1 MALVS
6 LYVGPTP
13 MHRDQLAG
21 SNGGQQQRRGPL
33 RAIEELHFDGP
44 RLVCCE
50 RVLSCSGVSHIAWMR
65 AGGDLQADTV
75 TGREAVRDWPQ
86 VKLHSP

>member
-1 MALVS
+1 MAMVS
-6 LYVGPTP
+6 MNDGPTP

-33 RAIEELHFDGP
+33 RAIEELHVDGSW
-44 RLVCCE
+44 LLCCE
-50 RVLSCSGVSHIAWMR
+50 GVLSCSGVSHIAWMR
-65 AGGDLQADTV
+65 AGGDLQADIV
-75 TGREAVRDWPQ
+75 AGREAVRDWPQ